1 MEYTL
6 KYHILTWVRVYKNEG
21 IHNAPYSCSCF
32 STRTSYRLPF
42 DPTESEI
49 QRISSRGSGKKL
61 MSSNAAI
68 PAQWCADLT
77 PNHATFIYSGT
88 APFDIF
94 VALKRIALL
103 LQR

>member
-6 KYHILTWVRVYKNEG
+6 KYHILTWVRVDKNEG
-21 IHNAPYSCSCF
+21 LHNAPYSCSCF

-61 MSSNAAI
+61 SSNAAI
-68 PAQWCADLT
+68 LAQWCT
-77 PNHATFIYSGT
+77 EFTQNHAISIYSGT
-88 APFDIF
+88 APFGIF